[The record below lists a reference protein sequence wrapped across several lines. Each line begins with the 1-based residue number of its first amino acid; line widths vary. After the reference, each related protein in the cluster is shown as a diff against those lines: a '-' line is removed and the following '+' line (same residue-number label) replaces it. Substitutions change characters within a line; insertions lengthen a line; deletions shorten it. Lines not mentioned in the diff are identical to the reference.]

1 MNRHN
6 IIKENLRKCA
16 LTLVVLKLKFPSEI
30 GHVTT
35 EDTVVPLQ
43 KNSRR
48 LNSKNKDRLEVVSAS
63 EINLCGFYQ
72 DDPLVI
78 FITQSFL
85 LRPLLCLESFVIKAL
100 TSTMLKEIPVH
111 LIECDCHGPTHTGS
125 IQKFSA
131 SHTVTWIQNDWA
143 ILEIIAHEA
152 AHGGTRRH
160 GLLWRKKYLKFL
172 KTLFDLQISG
182 QLKLSEEYTGNSIST
197 LDVVLLE
204 IQARGLEA

>member
-63 EINLCGFYQ
+63 ETNLYGFYQ
-72 DDPLVI
+72 DDPLAI
-78 FITQSFL
+78 FITKSFL
-85 LRPLLCLESFVIKAL
+85 LRPLLSLESFVIKAL
-100 TSTMLKEIPVH
+100 TPTMLKEIPVH

-152 AHGGTRRH
+152 AHGGTSGH

-182 QLKLSEEYTGNSIST
+182 QLKLSEGYTGNSIST
-197 LDVVLLE
+197 LDVVSLE

>member
-6 IIKENLRKCA
+6 IIKENLRKCTLA
-16 LTLVVLKLKFPSEI
+16 LAVLKLKFPSEI
-30 GHVTT
+30 GPVTT

-48 LNSKNKDRLEVVSAS
+48 LNSKNKSAFQLVGAS
-63 EINLCGFYQ
+63 EIAIAGLYQ
-72 DDPLVI
+72 DDPFVI
-78 FITQSFL
+78 FIAQKFL
-85 LRPLLCLESFVIKAL
+85 LRPLLHLEPFVMKAL
-100 TSTMLKEIPVH
+100 TSRMLKEIPVE
-111 LIECDCHGPTHTGS
+111 LVECCGL
-125 IQKFSA
+125 
-131 SHTVTWIQNDWA
+131 SHTLVWDDWA

-182 QLKLSEEYTGNSIST
+182 RLKLDDGYFSGFKQSED
-197 LDVVLLE
+197 LK
-204 IQARGLEA
+204 A